1 MDLQKTLVKIHEH
14 VIKAHQEASAYHNE
28 MANCH
33 GNMLAS
39 HKEGTPDREFH
50 EAAQASH
57 VTARDGHDDA
67 IEECRKDMAEC
78 EKADTATMIRKM
90 IGDTLV
96 PTRVSVVAP
105 PRPAAPNGLTAIPR
119 PGQPEIKNPAVP
131 NVAPEFQKLFSME
144 DGQEERPIL

>member
-78 EKADTATMIRKM
+78 EKADTSSMIRKM

-105 PRPAAPNGLTAIPR
+105 PRSAPAGLSMVVR
-119 PGQPEIKNPAVP
+119 PGQPEAKAPVP

-144 DGQEERPIL
+144 DGEQERPIL

>member
-1 MDLQKTLVKIHEH
+1 MDLQKTLLGIHQH
-14 VIKAHQEASAYHNE
+14 VIKAHEAASAHHNE

-50 EAAQASH
+50 EAAQATH
-57 VTARDGHDDA
+57 LTARDEHDSA
-67 IEECRKDMAEC
+67 IEECREAMVEC
-78 EKADTATMIRKM
+78 EKADTASMIRKM
-90 IGDTLV
+90 VGDTLV

-105 PRPAAPNGLTAIPR
+105 PRPAPNGLVAIPR
-119 PGQPEIKNPAVP
+119 PGQDEIKNPAVP

-144 DGQEERPIL
+144 DGEQERPIL